1 MERIQ
6 GLKEYVQT
14 EHYLEGIGIGKEEQ
28 KEIQIAYQPLAQG
41 EYNINYWFVH
51 PLTGKKLVLRV
62 NTGSQ
67 MHLENQIEYEYH
79 ALELLADS
87 GRTPV
92 PVFVDGSKKELPYGV
107 MVMEFLE
114 GSTLDYRKN
123 LMEAAECLAD
133 IHSVPV
139 KETDGLISPSNPLQ
153 AILDE
158 CNQMVQ
164 TYYESDLGEE
174 KKKVQTE
181 NQERIKTPFSEMVRK
196 FKKQKN
202 AVVALCFIIFLIFLA
217 FFGSKI
223 VPYGINEYDYN
234 AILQGPS
241 MKHLFGT
248 DEFGRD
254 LFSRI
259 VCGTRISLA
268 VGFGA
273 VTVGA
278 VCGTILGLLA
288 GYYGGWID
296 SIIMRIC
303 DVLFAFPGLILAI
316 AIVAILGSG
325 MTNVVIAVAVFSTPT
340 FARLVRSKTLSL
352 KNSVFVLAARNI
364 GVSDAR
370 ILFHHILPGAIPDII
385 VQYSMSFGS
394 SILTASSLSFL
405 GMGAQPP
412 TPEWG
417 LLLSNGRNYMASAM
431 YVTIFPGLAI
441 FLTVLSF
448 NLLGD
453 GLRDALDP
461 KLSD

>member
-114 GSTLDYRKN
+114 GSALDYRKN

-259 VCGTRISLA
+259 ICGTRISLA

-288 GYYGGWID
+288 GYYGGWMD

-340 FARLVRSKTLSL
+340 FARLVRSKTLTL